1 MLTHCCKRVR
11 HAKKQ
16 AVSLSKS
23 EILGYNWEGFEY
35 SNAAHGRLKMTEELL
50 VREEVRQHPA
60 WVRLNDQL
68 GWYDHKSGVNQKRYK
83 QIQAAQI
90 ILATS
95 IPVFSLIDDNRGPW
109 ITAILGAS
117 VAILA
122 GLQQLGNY
130 NDLWTTYRATAEQ
143 LKHEKFLFLAQS
155 GPYRSLQEEEAL
167 RLLAERVEEC
177 VSTEHA
183 KWVSERTHQQVDE
196 QE

>member
-1 MLTHCCKRVR
+1 VGGGRFSR
-11 HAKKQ
+11 GGG
-16 AVSLSKS
+16 SLK
-23 EILGYNWEGFEY
+23 NEGDV
-35 SNAAHGRLKMTEELL
+35 TEELL

-68 GWYDHKSGVNQKRYK
+68 GWYDHKSAANQKRYK

-90 ILATS
+90 ILAAS
-95 IPVFSLIDDNRGPW
+95 IPVFSLIGPAWGRW

-130 NDLWTTYRATAEQ
+130 NDLWTAYRATAEH

-155 GPYRSLQEEEAL
+155 GPYRSLQEQEAL
-167 RLLAERVEEC
+167 RLLAERVEER

-183 KWVSERTHQQVDE
+183 KWVSERTQQRPGKQE
-196 QE
+196 QQSGK

>member
-1 MLTHCCKRVR
+1 
-11 HAKKQ
+11 
-16 AVSLSKS
+16 
-23 EILGYNWEGFEY
+23 
-35 SNAAHGRLKMTEELL
+35 MTEELF
-50 VREEVRQHPA
+50 VPEEVRQHPA

-68 GWYDHKSGVNQKRYK
+68 EWYDHKSGVNQKRYK

-95 IPVFSLIDDNRGPW
+95 IPVFSLIGATSGQW

-122 GLQQLGNY
+122 GFQQLGNY

-143 LKHEKFLFLAQS
+143 LQHEKFLFLAQS
-155 GPYRSLQEEEAL
+155 GPYRTLQEEEAL
-167 RLLAERVEEC
+167 RLLAERVEER

-183 KWVSERTHQQVDE
+183 KWVSEAEQAGQQK
-196 QE
+196 QS